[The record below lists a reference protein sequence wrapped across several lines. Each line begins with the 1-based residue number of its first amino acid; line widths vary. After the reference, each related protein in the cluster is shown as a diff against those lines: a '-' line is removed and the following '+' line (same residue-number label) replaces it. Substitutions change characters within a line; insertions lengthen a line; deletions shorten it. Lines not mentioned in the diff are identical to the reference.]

1 MLAKCVD
8 EDQQNWSQQLPYVLM
23 ANRSSVHESTGYTPH
38 FLVFGTETSLPLD
51 LMFSPPNSD
60 DPTTV
65 HDFVQNRNDAFRK
78 AYELVRKSST
88 AQQRRRNAL
97 YNKRVHGPT
106 YQEHEMVLWHY
117 PVVKAGR
124 SPKLASPWRGP
135 YQIIKCL
142 SDVNYLIE
150 EVSTKKQQIVH
161 YDRLKRYHGTSAALT
176 NVPERNVTTSEIH
189 NEPLGR
195 CDVDDHEDCE
205 SYFAPFPNAYP
216 EPLQQ
221 PTMQVSPSSNSV
233 PTCATSVPQQ
243 QTPTAV
249 PSAFTPWQPELHTN
263 SLHQPSVTEFPQ
275 PIFSSPLRSEVCD
288 DLTSTATLDSLIT
301 NAARNL
307 KRTHT
312 VPNQTR
318 SSFSEHSTTNNAD
331 LTSARPATSK
341 STTTS
346 PEFPQQTRTF
356 RQSTQN
362 QRNAAPLYKAKIPNS
377 FTEFVSQR
385 SSTKT
390 SGKKC

>member
-1 MLAKCVD
+1 ML
-8 EDQQNWSQQLPYVLM
+8 
-23 ANRSSVHESTGYTPH
+23 SVKHTN
-38 FLVFGTETSLPLD
+38 L
-51 LMFSPPNSD
+51 
-60 DPTTV
+60 
-65 HDFVQNRNDAFRK
+65 FVK
-78 AYELVRKSST
+78 ACT

-97 YNKRVHGPT
+97 YNKRVHGPN
-106 YQEHEMVLWHY
+106 YQEHEVVLLHCH
-117 PVVKAGR
+117 VVKAGL

-142 SDVNYLIE
+142 SDVNYFIE
-150 EVSTKKQQIVH
+150 EVSTKKQHVVH
-161 YDRLKRYHGTSAALT
+161 YDRLKRYHGTPAALT

-189 NEPLGR
+189 NEPLGT

-205 SYFAPFPNAYP
+205 SYFAPFPNAYT
-216 EPLQQ
+216 ENLKQ

-233 PTCATSVPQQ
+233 PTCVTSVPQQ

-275 PIFSSPLRSEVCD
+275 PIFSSPLRSEVYD
-288 DLTSTATLDSLIT
+288 DPTSTATLDSFIT
-301 NAARNL
+301 NTARNL

-341 STTTS
+341 STKSS
-346 PEFPQQTRTF
+346 PEFLF
-356 RQSTQN
+356 
-362 QRNAAPLYKAKIPNS
+362 
-377 FTEFVSQR
+377 
-385 SSTKT
+385 
-390 SGKKC
+390 